1 MTKRLLIFIF
11 AASLMMAP
19 AQMLGASD
27 ASYEMAQ
34 DINDEVTITVNGQ
47 TVTICGAQGETL
59 EVISLTGRKVMSVRI
74 DSPAQRI
81 ELGVPKGVY
90 ILKVGKVVRKVSLK

>member
-1 MTKRLLIFIF
+1 
-11 AASLMMAP
+11 MMAP

-34 DINDEVTITVNGQ
+34 DINDEVTITVSGQ
-47 TVTICGAQGETL
+47 MVTISGAQGETL

-90 ILKVGKVVRKVSLK
+90 ILKVGKVVRKVSLR